1 MRLPRQQQKPNQIA
15 EHIHQHDDFCRSP
28 NRASTQWPKAGGR
41 SRHGEPVR
49 TRYKT
54 VCRNRRL
61 SFTVAPASLSLPGRC
76 DPNRYNK
83 TSNTTTA
90 ARSFKP
96 PFWKFEPDIKPNE
109 NPECPRALVC
119 LPFVCC
125 QLYLTGYQPPD
136 DQGRDVFQF
145 ICITRYDHSKI
156 MDFYRCNPVMLKIG
170 FCFGA
175 DRLFTFPQTQA

>member
-1 MRLPRQQQKPNQIA
+1 M
-15 EHIHQHDDFCRSP
+15 
-28 NRASTQWPKAGGR
+28 TQTAT
-41 SRHGEPVR
+41 
-49 TRYKT
+49 TR
-54 VCRNRRL
+54 R
-61 SFTVAPASLSLPGRC
+61 PIPQ
-76 DPNRYNK
+76 
-83 TSNTTTA
+83 TA

-96 PFWKFEPDIKPNE
+96 PFWKFEPDIKLNE

-125 QLYLTGYQPPD
+125 QLYLTGYEPPD

-156 MDFYRCNPVMLKIG
+156 VGFYRCNPVMLKIG

-175 DRLFTFPQTQA
+175 DRLFTFPQKQARDREAQIWLQTGP